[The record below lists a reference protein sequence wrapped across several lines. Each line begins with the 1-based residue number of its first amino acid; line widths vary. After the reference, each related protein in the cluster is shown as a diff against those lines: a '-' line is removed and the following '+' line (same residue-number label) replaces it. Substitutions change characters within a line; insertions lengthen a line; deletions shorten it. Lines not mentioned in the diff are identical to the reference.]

1 MQYMRKKR
9 LTPKEA
15 SARSI
20 MAAVSNTDNKVVEN
34 TINKNVIV
42 QYSEKEIDMNVVAKE
57 IENNLKLENVEVKEL
72 KMYVKPEDN
81 AVYYVVN
88 GDITGKYDI

>member
-1 MQYMRKKR
+1 MRKKR

-20 MAAVSNTDNKVVEN
+20 MAAVSGVDNKVVTNSVTEK
-34 TINKNVIV
+34 TIV
-42 QYSEKEIDMNVVAKE
+42 QYNDKEVDMNEISSQIREKLNAEGITVA
-57 IENNLKLENVEVKEL
+57 EL
-72 KMYVKPEDN
+72 TMYVKPEDN

-88 GDITGKYDI
+88 NDITGKYDI

>member
-1 MQYMRKKR
+1 MRKKR

-20 MAAVSNTDNKVVEN
+20 MAAVSGVDNKVVTNSVTEK
-34 TINKNVIV
+34 TVV
-42 QYSEKEIDMNVVAKE
+42 QYNDKEVDMNEVSSQIREKLNAEGITVA
-57 IENNLKLENVEVKEL
+57 EL
-72 KMYVKPEDN
+72 TMYVKPEDN

-88 GDITGKYDI
+88 NDITGKYDI